1 MQDLI
6 GAEFL
11 STRTSWLFAIL
22 VAVIYVSL
30 AYVLWYAGAI
40 IQAAAVG
47 ALVFSGREER
57 RLTSFG

>member
-22 VAVIYVSL
+22 VAVIYASL
-30 AYVLWYAGAI
+30 AYVL
-40 IQAAAVG
+40 
-47 ALVFSGREER
+47 
-57 RLTSFG
+57 

>member
-1 MQDLI
+1 VPSSYRH
-6 GAEFL
+6 GP
-11 STRTSWLFAIL
+11 SWLFAVL
-22 VAVIYVSL
+22 VAVIYASL

-47 ALVFSGREER
+47 ALVFSGREEQ